1 MLKIGVVGCG
11 LQAATIAGY
20 TGVYGDDYEVTAVKV
35 YDFLQ
40 TMKTGQRART
50 DLITGN
56 GISPI
61 LERQEPSI
69 QLSTVSSR
77 MAKYVGHVV
86 ESTTIRNT
94 ANF

>member
-1 MLKIGVVGCG
+1 MLKIGIVGCG

-56 GISPI
+56 GIYGT
-61 LERQEPSI
+61 
-69 QLSTVSSR
+69 LSCLCAR
-77 MAKYVGHVV
+77 
-86 ESTTIRNT
+86 ESADKREFIKVTL
-94 ANF
+94 

>member
-1 MLKIGVVGCG
+1 MSHFRNHTEEITVPPG
-11 LQAATIAGY
+11 LLSH
-20 TGVYGDDYEVTAVKV
+20 YGGDTELV

-86 ESTTIRNT
+86 ESTTIRNI